1 MYLISILHRCQ
12 IEIRFFHHLSILHL
26 SGLHPAKLKVVTHM
40 KNVDVAENRYNVPTI
55 MLLFAEH
62 GKALTN
68 DLAEKMLL
76 LVHVNKRKV

>member
-1 MYLISILHRCQ
+1 
-12 IEIRFFHHLSILHL
+12 
-26 SGLHPAKLKVVTHM
+26 M
-40 KNVDVAENRYNVPTI
+40 KNVAVAENRYNVPTI

-76 LVHVNKRKV
+76 LVHVNKRKVWLCEAAQQNKEFL